1 MSRKEDAAIEELC
14 NQISQDVSYKLY
26 DLMMSYPDVVR
37 PLAMA
42 TVQACI
48 TSNLETMSKP
58 TRMLFD
64 TALNKMCVVTV
75 PPEMDPRKKRGPT
88 S

>member
-48 TSNLETMSKP
+48 TSNLQTMDKS
-58 TRMLFD
+58 TRDLYE
-64 TALNKMCVVTV
+64 TALSKMCVVTI
-75 PPEMDPRKKRGPT
+75 PQSMDPRKKRGPA